1 MPEPVDRYRRTLDSL
16 IEGFQ
21 IVGFDWTY
29 LYVNPSAAAQ
39 GRKRPDELAGRR
51 MWDAYPGFRES
62 PTFTVLETCMT
73 ERVSRRLEN
82 LFTYPDGDR
91 RWFELRVE
99 PVPEGLCIHS
109 IDIHDRKSAEEALQR
124 SHDDLEARVAARTRD
139 LEAAIRDLDA
149 FCYSVSHDLR
159 APLRH
164 VAGYAEV
171 LREHAGPSLDE
182 EGQRYLSSIS
192 NAAARMSR
200 LIDGLLQLSRYTRA
214 PLEKRRLS
222 LSSLVTDV
230 RREVEQD
237 ADGRTI
243 AWEIGPLP
251 DVDADQA
258 LFRVVLTNLLS
269 NAVKYTRGR
278 PDARIEISGRD
289 DTGAGESV
297 LVVRDNGVGFEM
309 QHAGKLF
316 GVFQRLHPPDQFEG
330 TGIGLANVHRVV
342 SRHGGRVWA
351 EAEVDRG
358 AAFYVALPLLP
369 GPAGANA

>member
-1 MPEPVDRYRRTLDSL
+1 MSDPADRYRQTLDSL
-16 IEGFQ
+16 LEGFQ

-39 GRKRPDELAGRR
+39 GRKTPEELHGRR
-51 MWDAYPGFRES
+51 MWDAYPGFREA
-62 PTFTVLETCMT
+62 PIFAVLEECMT
-73 ERVSRRLEN
+73 ARVSRRFEN
-82 LFTYPDGDR
+82 LFTYPQGDQ

-109 IDIHDRKSAEEALQR
+109 IDISDRKAAEKVLQR

-139 LEAAIRDLDA
+139 LEAAIRELDA

-164 VAGYAEV
+164 VVGYVEI
-171 LREHAGPSLDE
+171 LRERAGPGLDE
-182 EGQRYLSSIS
+182 EGQRYLSSIA

-214 PLEKRRLS
+214 PLEKQRLA
-222 LSSLVTDV
+222 LDSLVSDV
-230 RREVEQD
+230 RREVERD
-237 ADGRTI
+237 AAGRTI
-243 AWEIGPLP
+243 TWAIGPLP
-251 DVDADQA
+251 EVDADHA

-278 PDARIEISGRD
+278 PDARIEVSGGD
-289 DTGAGESV
+289 DTDAGESV
-297 LVVRDNGVGFEM
+297 VFVRDNGVGFDM
-309 QHAGKLF
+309 QYADKLF
-316 GVFQRLHPPDQFEG
+316 GVFQRLHPADQFEG

-351 EAEVDRG
+351 EAEVDQG
-358 AAFYVALPLLP
+358 ATFYVALPRVS
-369 GPAGANA
+369 